1 MRGFFFLLLLTNV
14 LFMGWKVWLAP
25 ESEEH
30 FPYGGT
36 LPVNQGLQL
45 LSELDEGKAPPH
57 RKLISVEQKKPL
69 VPAVELTT
77 PKQSEDVN
85 MAASDT
91 PPTSVICYQSSLL
104 ATVSDAKS
112 LQQLLAKRGI
122 KQSKRETVETN
133 KANYWLML
141 KPYKSRAKANEA
153 GEILKKKRVKDFF
166 IVRSGS
172 YENAVSLGVFST
184 HERAEQRY
192 KEIVSLKARLR
203 KPVIEAIELPAKRM
217 LVKFRLDNE
226 NLPKGL
232 LPMLDTSKQPHF
244 TKTSCN

>member
-25 ESEEH
+25 ESDVRQP
-30 FPYGGT
+30 FGGT

-57 RKLISVEQKKPL
+57 RKLMSVEQKKPP
-69 VPAVELTT
+69 VPAVELIT
-77 PKQSEDVN
+77 PKQSEDENIV
-85 MAASDT
+85 ASDT
-91 PPTSVICYQSSLL
+91 SSAGVICFQSSLL

-112 LQQLLAKRGI
+112 LQQLLLKRGI

-133 KANYWLML
+133 KTNYWLML
-141 KPYKSRAKANEA
+141 KPYKNRAKANEA
-153 GEILKKKRVKDFF
+153 GEILKKNRVKDFF
-166 IVRSGS
+166 IVRSGR

-184 HERAEQRY
+184 RERAQKRY
-192 KEIVSLKARLR
+192 NEIVALKARLR

-232 LPMLDTSKQPHF
+232 LPMLDSSKQPHF